1 MTTNECEHK
10 NKEYIPQEIENNV
23 QENLVC
29 LDCLENLP
37 LEY

>member
-1 MTTNECEHK
+1 MECEHA
-10 NKEYIPQEIENNV
+10 NQEYIPQEIENNV

-29 LDCLENLP
+29 LDCLKNLT